1 MVIALLSNKLCLFIP
16 FHFFFIQIPV
26 IIFLVK
32 IQCKVFENMQVL
44 ASNKVTQNKKF
55 PIFSYSASQSY
66 ISIGQEAH
74 VYAYLLGP
82 PFSVTMQIFIFPW

>member
-16 FHFFFIQIPV
+16 FHFFFHSDSSNYFPG
-26 IIFLVK
+26 
-32 IQCKVFENMQVL
+32 MQVL
-44 ASNKVTQNKKF
+44 ASNKVTQNKNF
-55 PIFSYSASQSY
+55 PIFSHSASQSY

-74 VYAYLLGP
+74 AYAYLLGP